1 VGLAL
6 FYMSAFIL
14 SIPAVSELIQPQMC
28 MTLHALLSDIRY
40 YILQATVPA
49 ICLLPD
55 ITLHC
60 LKGVYFPE
68 LEQKLMLA
76 ATEDPLPRKL
86 PPNLS
91 ALRYDQT
98 VAKSRF
104 S

>member
-1 VGLAL
+1 
-6 FYMSAFIL
+6 
-14 SIPAVSELIQPQMC
+14 
-28 MTLHALLSDIRY
+28 MTLHTLLNDIRY

-60 LKGVYFPE
+60 LKGVYYPE
-68 LEQKLMLA
+68 LEHKLMLA

-91 ALRYDQT
+91 ALRYDQS
-98 VAKSRF
+98 VAKARF
-104 S
+104 SQSQNSEASSRRKSKVMRFSANLGI